1 MIKNSFCRTKTAGP
15 CRWNFNLVQPLYHLT
30 CNEHTNSFF
39 KDFSRFHTITCTSQL
54 LHSLNIILP
63 TDRSSGKF
71 SLNTSFCTCTHRSKY
86 WDLKQY
92 SVAKKQT
99 HTKNNNNKNNIK
111 GILLTFQKKKS
122 AASNRYHYKRLYL
135 SFVYKSTLL
144 PVY

>member
-15 CRWNFNLVQPLYHLT
+15 CRWNFNLVQLLYHLT

-71 SLNTSFCTCTHRSKY
+71 SLNTSFCTCTHRTKNTEILNSTL
-86 WDLKQY
+86 WQ
-92 SVAKKQT
+92 KKTT
-99 HTKNNNNKNNIK
+99 HTKNNQKNNIK